1 MKKSILLAGLF
12 LMAASCSSDESV
24 NTVDGAESFAPVTV
38 SVEGFSIAQG
48 DIPVTRAATA
58 LADYSAI
65 KFVTLA
71 FYRSDGSEAYKHT
84 QVKIDGTTYTTF
96 GEFSCNLP
104 LGSYTMVVLCNEGDN
119 AITLSSPTSATYG
132 EQKVMDTFAA
142 TQEVNITS
150 NNAVSLTATLNR
162 IITAIAVRSTDNR
175 PNDVTQIRITY
186 SGGDKS
192 FNPSTG
198 FAVNNN
204 GFVCVLGFGSAGGSP
219 TNIGSYLFLASDEQ
233 NVDVVVEMLN
243 DDGDVLY
250 RRSAENVPLKRNRV
264 TSLTGTLFSNT
275 GVSSSSFQVN
285 KDWDTGYNMNF

>member
-24 NTVDGAESFAPVTV
+24 NTVDDAESFAPVTV

-150 NNAVSLTATLNR
+150 NNAVELSATLNR
-162 IITAIAVRSTDNR
+162 IISAIAVISSDVR
-175 PNDVTQIRITY
+175 PNDVTHIRITY

-192 FNPSTG
+192 FDPTTG
-198 FAVNNN
+198 LAANND
-204 GFVCVLGFGSAGGSP
+204 GFECVLGFSKPAGSQ
-219 TNIGSYLFLASDEQ
+219 TNIGSYLFLATDEQ
-233 NVDVVVEMLN
+233 NVDVLVEMLN
-243 DDGDVLY
+243 SNGDVLY
-250 RRSAENVPLKRNRV
+250 SRSAQNVPLKRNRI
-264 TSLTGTLFSNT
+264 TTLTGTLFNNT
-275 GVSSSSFQVN
+275 SVSSSFQVN
-285 KDWDTGYNMNF
+285 AGWISGISVNF

>member
-38 SVEGFSIAQG
+38 SVEGFSVEQG
-48 DIPVTRAATA
+48 DIPLTRATTA
-58 LADYSAI
+58 LKDYEFA

-84 QVKIDGTTYTTF
+84 QVKNDTNTFTTF

-104 LGSYTMVVLCNEGDN
+104 LGSYTMVVLCNAGNN

-132 EQKVMDTFAA
+132 ENKVMETFAT
-142 TQEVNITS
+142 TQTVNITS
-150 NNAVSLTATLNR
+150 NNAVNLSATLNR
-162 IITAIAVRSTDNR
+162 IISVVAVRSTDNR

-192 FNPSTG
+192 FNPTTG
-198 FAVNNN
+198 LAANND
-204 GFVCVLGFGSAGGSP
+204 GFECVLGFSKPAGSQ
-219 TNIGSYLFLASDEQ
+219 TNIGSYLFLATDEQ
-233 NVDVVVEMLN
+233 NVDVLVEMLN
-243 DDGDVLY
+243 SNGDVLY
-250 RRSAENVPLKRNRV
+250 SRSAQNVPLKRNRI
-264 TSLTGTLFSNT
+264 TTLTGTLFNNT
-275 GVSSSSFQVN
+275 SVSSSFQVN
-285 KDWDTGYNMNF
+285 EDWDTGYNMNF

>member
-24 NTVDGAESFAPVTV
+24 NNLESADDFAPVTV
-38 SVEGFSIAQG
+38 RVDGFSVEQS
-48 DIPVTRAATA
+48 DIPLTRATA
-58 LADYSAI
+58 LNDFEFADV
-65 KFVTLA
+65 VTLA

-84 QVKIDGTTYTTF
+84 QVRNDTNTFTTF

-104 LGSYTMVVLCNEGDN
+104 LGSYTMVVLCNAGNN

-285 KDWDTGYNMNF
+285 KDWDPGYNMNF

>member
-1 MKKSILLAGLF
+1 
-12 LMAASCSSDESV
+12 MAASCSSDESV
-24 NTVDGAESFAPVTV
+24 NNLESADDFAPVTV
-38 SVEGFSIAQG
+38 RVDGFSVEQS
-48 DIPVTRAATA
+48 DIPLTRATA

-84 QVKIDGTTYTTF
+84 QVKKDGTTYTTF

-150 NNAVSLTATLNR
+150 NNAVELSATLNR
-162 IITAIAVRSTDNR
+162 IISAIAVISSDVR
-175 PNDVTQIRITY
+175 PNDVTHIRITY

-192 FNPSTG
+192 FDPTTG
-198 FAVNNN
+198 LAANNN
-204 GFVCVLGFGSAGGSP
+204 GFECFLGFSSPGGNT
-219 TNIGSYLFLASDEQ
+219 TNIGSYIFLATDEQ
-233 NVDVVVEMLN
+233 NVDILVEMLN
-243 DDGDVLY
+243 SNGDVLY
-250 RRSAENVPLKRNRV
+250 SRSAQNVPLKRNRV

-275 GVSSSSFQVN
+275 GVSSSFQVN
-285 KDWDTGYNMNF
+285 AEWITGISVNF